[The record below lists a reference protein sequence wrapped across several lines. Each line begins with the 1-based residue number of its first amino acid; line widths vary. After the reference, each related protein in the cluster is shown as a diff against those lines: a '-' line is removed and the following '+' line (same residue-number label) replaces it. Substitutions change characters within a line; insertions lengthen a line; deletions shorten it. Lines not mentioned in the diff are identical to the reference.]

1 MSYTLDYTAEP
12 TFVKFH
18 ASKARRRGVRGPIG
32 SGKSTACSIEIF
44 RRAQEQAPGQDK
56 KRKTRFA
63 VIRNTYRQLHDTTLK
78 TWLDWFPEAYFG
90 KFNHSMMEHR
100 LKFGDVE
107 SEVLFRALDRPEHV
121 ANLLSLELTGV
132 WVNEARELPFGVIM
146 ALDDR
151 IGRFPAVKDG
161 GATWVG
167 MIMDTNPPDTDHWWY
182 RMAEEDRPE
191 GWAFFDQPSGVNETE
206 GKFVPNPK
214 AENLR
219 NLEKDFYKIRI
230 QGKNK
235 DHIRVYYCNRYGF
248 VKDGKPVYPE
258 YIDEV
263 HCAKQP
269 ILVNRKAPLY
279 VGVDFGLTPAA
290 LMAQAD
296 AIGRWSW
303 IDELVTEDMGA
314 EKFGKLLATKLR
326 REYSDMEVMVFGDP
340 SGDDRAQTDE
350 TTPFMVLQAQGIP
363 IVSAPSNDPIIRH
376 DAVAKHMKGLAMDG
390 RPAFQISPVCK
401 IARKGLAGG
410 YCMRRVQ
417 VIGAERYKDKPEKNR
432 YSHVVEAG
440 EYALLGAGE
449 GATVIGSE
457 DDDDDWDIYYPEEGR
472 SAVTG
477 Y

>member
-1 MSYTLDYTAEP
+1 MTHTLKYDAEP
-12 TFVKFH
+12 TFVEFH

-44 RRAQEQAPGQDK
+44 RRASEQAPSQDK

-63 VIRNTYRQLHDTTLK
+63 IIRNTYRQLHDTTLK
-78 TWLDWFPEAYFG
+78 TWLDWFPETAFG
-90 KFNHSMMEHR
+90 KFNYSMMEHR
-100 LKFGDVE
+100 IKFGDIE

-121 ANLLSLELTGV
+121 ANLLSLELTGA
-132 WVNEARELPFGVIM
+132 WVNEARELPFGVIQ

-167 MIMDTNPPDTDHWWY
+167 VIMDTNSPDTDHWWY

-191 GWAFFDQPSGVNETE
+191 GWSFFTQPSGVDEVG
-206 GKFVPNPK
+206 GKFLPNK
-214 AENLR
+214 SAENLK

-269 ILVNRKAPLY
+269 ILVDRKAPLY

-290 LMAQAD
+290 LFAQPNVS
-296 AIGRWSW
+296 GRWFW

-314 EKFGKLLATKLR
+314 MKFGELLAAKLR
-326 REYSDMEVMVFGDP
+326 REYAGMDIQVFGDP
-340 SGDDRAQTDE
+340 AGAQRAQTDE
-350 TTPFMVLQAQGIP
+350 TTPFMILQAKEIP
-363 IVSAPSNDPIIRH
+363 IVSAPSNDPILRH
-376 DAVAKHMKGLAMDG
+376 DAVAKLMGRMIDGLPG
-390 RPAFQISPVCK
+390 FQVSPRCK
-401 IARKGLAGG
+401 MARKGLAGG
-410 YCMRRVQ
+410 YCLRRIQ
-417 VIGAERYKDKPEKNR
+417 VIGAERYKDTPEKNR

-440 EYALLGAGE
+440 EYAMLGAGE
-449 GATVIGSE
+449 GATVIGME
-457 DDDDDWDIYYPEEGR
+457 DDDDDWDDYDLYGGR